1 MQLLTFFLENLMSEL
16 TPILIVLKCMQ
27 NMINLERKNIL
38 FELSVVDVF
47 VHKTLGSRLKHLV
60 WGI

>member
-1 MQLLTFFLENLMSEL
+1 MQLLAFFLENLSEL

-27 NMINLERKNIL
+27 NMLNLERKNIL
-38 FELSVVDVF
+38 FELSVVHVF